1 MRAHVKNVIE
11 AKDASALLESSTLHA
26 NTKFSEDTPPIIQK
40 VLDEVSKVVDFKLYE
55 ESYWRVQPTP
65 INGIWWHI
73 DTGNTGHMAWCSYG
87 VSILLSDE
95 FGGRMKYRVNGIEEV
110 VSGRERFDMYIHS
123 SEEEHMIEA
132 PEQGKTRTVLLL
144 FI

>member
-1 MRAHVKNVIE
+1 
-11 AKDASALLESSTLHA
+11 
-26 NTKFSEDTPPIIQK
+26 
-40 VLDEVSKVVDFKLYE
+40 
-55 ESYWRVQPTP
+55 
-65 INGIWWHI
+65 
-73 DTGNTGHMAWCSYG
+73 
-87 VSILLSDE
+87 
-95 FGGRMKYRVNGIEEV
+95 MKYRVNGIEEV